1 MQDTDEHLV
10 KQALSNKLYRK
21 RLDKYEQY
29 RDKSDEVLGKLVA
42 LLRKKRTEVA
52 KGEFAS
58 VDEILLPLLE
68 LERAMPLD
76 PENYIPPSCYD
87 VLITDIDD
95 NDLRNVAKELGL
107 EQYSDTGEPAVF
119 PVDGKIYG
127 RNHRLFV
134 PLIVEKKGKR
144 IYVMF
149 LYDTGSPYTYLR
161 QETWTALGY
170 SGDVDIPSTTDAKV
184 HNTIIPVSLS
194 RAHFHNV
201 DLLGQ
206 DFMDKV
212 NLEAAIS
219 HRYKRLRVFD
229 DDTLYNSHF
238 GDVTSVTM
246 TC

>member
-1 MQDTDEHLV
+1 MEGANERLV
-10 KQALSNKLYRK
+10 KLALVNKSYRK
-21 RLDKYEQY
+21 RLDTYDQY
-29 RDKSDEVLGKLVA
+29 RDKSDEIVGTLVA
-42 LLRKKRTEVA
+42 RLRQKRSEIHQR
-52 KGEFAS
+52 GEFAS
-58 VDEILLPLLE
+58 VDDVLLPILE

-87 VLITDIDD
+87 VLISDI
-95 NDLRNVAKELGL
+95 NNEDLDNVAKELGL
-107 EQYSDTGEPAVF
+107 QQYSDTVEPAVF

-127 RNHRLFV
+127 DNHRLFV
-134 PLIVEKKGKR
+134 PLIVEKKNVR

-149 LYDTGSPYTYLR
+149 LYDTGSPHTYLR

-170 SGDVDIPSTTDAKV
+170 SGDVDIPSTTDAMI

-206 DFMDKV
+206 NFMDKV

-229 DDTLYNSHF
+229 DDTLYKLHF
-238 GDVTSVTM
+238 DPS
-246 TC
+246 